1 MYEVFN
7 AVRRE
12 IANQYTGIP
21 IYIKN
26 TGGKFK
32 RPSFFVG
39 FAGDNTT
46 DLSKLTYKSTV
57 LIQVVFFAE
66 LDFYKNIDKSK
77 QLEEYEKLKNIFQ
90 KKGYLQ
96 VGDRCPTINSLDGG
110 PRDNEIYLTIDLDWY
125 DSRYTPETG
134 DTADTLELDFE

>member
-12 IANQYTGIP
+12 IAKEFVGIP

-26 TGGKFK
+26 TGGFK

-39 FAGDNTT
+39 FAGDNTN
-46 DLSKLTYKSTV
+46 DLSKLTYKSTL
-57 LIQVVFFAE
+57 LIQVIFFAP
-66 LDFYKNIDKSK
+66 LDFYKNVDIS
-77 QLEEYEKLKNIFQ
+77 QQFENYEKLKNIFQ

-96 VGDRCPTINSLDGG
+96 VDDRCPTINNLDGG
-110 PRDNEIYLTIDLDWY
+110 PRDNEIYLTIELDWY